1 MDSEA
6 GWGLAQS
13 LQPGRLRV
21 SWSSLT
27 ACAAVLF
34 QPGFPNPGGDQKTG
48 NAHAQEDEDLWNG
61 QLAAQGL
68 QGNRRRHGDGDDEG
82 DDDS

>member
-1 MDSEA
+1 MDSEK
-6 GWGLAQS
+6 GQKLAQS

-68 QGNRRRHGDGDDEG
+68 EWDGGRYRNRNDEG